1 MQQTVMTQLIFN
13 VTITAGVL
21 HSRKCFM
28 YVLALECLIC
38 VRALTVIVTINTEKP
53 AVWFVNWNKCLARYK
68 HQVYYVAVGSKLGDI
83 R

>member
-1 MQQTVMTQLIFN
+1 MQQIVNTQLILN

-38 VRALTVIVTINTEKP
+38 VRALTVKVNINTQKL
-53 AVWFVNWNKCLARYK
+53 AVWFVNWNKYLVRFK
-68 HQVYYVAVGSKLGDI
+68 HQLYYVAVGS
-83 R
+83 